1 MLSISLH
8 LDLHYLP
15 TTELFEDE
23 IFHTNITEDVRTS
36 LRRKWP
42 VHRVLPAYTM
52 LERQGSRR
60 RMTDYL
66 LPASGGLSW
75 TSRESEAEK
84 VTPRRGRET
93 AAAEMGWPLRAAWG
107 GNTRTDKSDQPPN
120 EVYPPPFGEN
130 SFLERRWEYLKS
142 VSFPLEEYLQII

>member
-23 IFHTNITEDVRTS
+23 IFHTNITEDVTEEEVTSPQSPPSLHQGREAREPKENDGLPPASFWRTQLDRQREWDRQKKS
-36 LRRKWP
+36 HQDEVGRRQLQKWADLCELRGEAIWGLTSQTNLQMKFI
-42 VHRVLPAYTM
+42 
-52 LERQGSRR
+52 
-60 RMTDYL
+60 L
-66 LPASGGLSW
+66 LPF
-75 TSRESEAEK
+75 E
-84 VTPRRGRET
+84 
-93 AAAEMGWPLRAAWG
+93 
-107 GNTRTDKSDQPPN
+107 
-120 EVYPPPFGEN
+120 EN